1 MRWYEALMA
10 RNCITDVRGDV
21 LRIGLALYHDD
32 DDIDDFAQSLE
43 GARMN
48 RSAPSLRSP
57 NLVLALLLLAY
68 IFNFLDRQIL
78 GILAGPIIADLKL
91 TDAEFGAIAGLA
103 FAILYSVLGVPLAM
117 LADRTSR
124 SRVIAA
130 SLIVWSGF
138 TALCGTATG
147 FTQLFFYRLGVGVGE
162 AGGVAPSYA
171 LIADYFPPHK
181 RARALAIFSLGV
193 PLGLAAGTLIGA
205 YLASWIDWR
214 AAFVVMGIAGILLA
228 PVMLWVVRDK
238 PRADRAATSA
248 PRLRS
253 AFTIV
258 AAKPSFWLMAAAA
271 SSSSLAGYG
280 LAVWTPSVLE
290 RSFGLAIIPRGQFLA
305 SIFLIGG
312 TAGVF
317 AGGWLADRFG
327 RTDRAWYARLPA
339 IAWLITA
346 PLVRCRPAGS
356 GPATGLGVAADPQRP
371 QHPVARAR
379 HDRDPASRAAAV
391 ARNGIGQLP
400 VDQQSDRAW
409 ARSDVHRHAVGAVQ
423 GALRRRG
430 PALCRRQRPWLLSPR
445 GAADVF
451 RD

>member
-1 MRWYEALMA
+1 MTAA
-10 RNCITDVRGDV
+10 
-21 LRIGLALYHDD
+21 A
-32 DDIDDFAQSLE
+32 
-43 GARMN
+43 
-48 RSAPSLRSP
+48 APRLRSP

-124 SRVIAA
+124 SRVVAA
-130 SLIVWSGF
+130 SLVVWSGF
-138 TALCGTATG
+138 TALCGTAG
-147 FTQLFFYRLGVGVGE
+147 SFTQLFLFRLGVGVGE

-193 PLGLAAGTLIGA
+193 PLGLASGTLIGA

-228 PVMLWVVRDK
+228 PIMLLIVRDK
-238 PRADRAATSA
+238 PREAAAASA

-271 SSSSLAGYG
+271 SCSSLAGYG

-290 RSFGLAIIPRGQFLA
+290 RSFGLAMVPRGQFLA

-327 RTDRAWYARLPA
+327 RSDRAWYARLPA

-346 PLVRCRPAGS
+346 PTFAAGFLVQDLRLVWVLLLIPNALNILWL
-356 GPATGLGVAADPQRP
+356 GPVTTAVQHLVPREMRATASASFLLINNLIGLGLGPMLIGALSELFKERFGDEALRYASVSVLGFYLVAALLMFFAIKRLRTDW
-371 QHPVARAR
+371 
-379 HDRDPASRAAAV
+379 
-391 ARNGIGQLP
+391 
-400 VDQQSDRAW
+400 VDDE
-409 ARSDVHRHAVGAVQ
+409 
-423 GALRRRG
+423 
-430 PALCRRQRPWLLSPR
+430 
-445 GAADVF
+445 
-451 RD
+451 